1 LLAALVGILAIM
13 SLGSLAMAQNPP
25 PSAPPPAQSAAPLT
39 PAQLDQL
46 TAPIALYPDDLLGQ
60 ILIAAT
66 YPLEIVQ
73 ADRWVKDPANAALKG
88 DQLTAALVQQPWDP
102 SVKSLVAF
110 PQVLKMMDGNL
121 TWTEQLGDAFL
132 ASQAGVMDSVQRL
145 RQQAEAAGKLQST
158 TQMAVSTVDGACVI
172 APTDPTSVY
181 VPVYNPNDIY
191 GAWAYP
197 DYPPDY
203 FPGYFP
209 GVEIGPFGF
218 GWFDVGIV
226 GALWGWDSWDWR
238 GHRINIDGGRFNAM
252 NRDRPAISSGAW
264 QHDPS
269 HRGGVPYRD
278 PAVRARFQ
286 GAATADRT
294 ARGFPAGAAAESERA
309 GRAGGPAAAEA
320 ERGATSGRPGA
331 GEAERGATSGRPGAA
346 EGERGATAGRPAGAE
361 AERGATGGRPVAAEA
376 GRGAT
381 AGRPAGAESE
391 RAAAPRAPAAERR
404 APPVT
409 QSVGRGTQVRAE
421 AQRGQASRASAPRAA
436 ARSAP
441 SGGGKGGG
449 GGGKGGGG
457 KHK

>member
-1 LLAALVGILAIM
+1 MRRGLLAALVGILAIM
-13 SLGSLAMAQNPP
+13 SLGSPAMAQNPP
-25 PSAPPPAQSAAPLT
+25 PPAQAAAPLT

-88 DQLTAALVQQPWDP
+88 DQLTAALVPLPWDP
-102 SVKSLVAF
+102 SVKSLAAF

-132 ASQAGVMDSVQRL
+132 AAQPAVMDSVQRL

-158 TQMAVSTVDGACVI
+158 PQMAVSTVGGACVI
-172 APTDPTSVY
+172 APPDPTSVY
-181 VPVYNPNDIY
+181 VPVYNPNDVY

-209 GVEIGPFGF
+209 GVEIGPLGF

-226 GALWGWDSWDWR
+226 GALWGWDSWDWG

-278 PAVRARFQ
+278 AAVRARFQ

-294 ARGFPAGAAAESERA
+294 ARGFPAGSGAESERA
-309 GRAGGPAAAEA
+309 ARGGGPAAAEA
-320 ERGATSGRPGA
+320 ERGATAGRPG
-331 GEAERGATSGRPGAA
+331 
-346 EGERGATAGRPAGAE
+346 
-361 AERGATGGRPVAAEA
+361 AAEA

-381 AGRPAGAESE
+381 AGRPAGAERERAAAGARASAPQGE

-404 APPVT
+404 APPVM
-409 QSVGRGTQVRAE
+409 QSFGRGTQVRAE

-436 ARSAP
+436 APRAAAPRAAAPRAAARSAP
-441 SGGGKGGG
+441 SGGGRGGG
-449 GGGKGGGG
+449 GGGK
-457 KHK
+457 HK